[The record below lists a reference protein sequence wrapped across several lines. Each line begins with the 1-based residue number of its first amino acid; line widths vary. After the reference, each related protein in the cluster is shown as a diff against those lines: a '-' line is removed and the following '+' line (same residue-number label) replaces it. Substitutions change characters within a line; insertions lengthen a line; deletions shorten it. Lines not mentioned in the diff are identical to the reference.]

1 MEIKI
6 KVIPSSSKSEVKD
19 EGDLIKVHLTSPPL
33 EGRAN
38 KELIGVLAKY
48 FKVKKSQIEILRGA
62 KNREKIIRV
71 NTL

>member
-6 KVIPSSSKSEVKD
+6 KVIPNSSKSEVKD